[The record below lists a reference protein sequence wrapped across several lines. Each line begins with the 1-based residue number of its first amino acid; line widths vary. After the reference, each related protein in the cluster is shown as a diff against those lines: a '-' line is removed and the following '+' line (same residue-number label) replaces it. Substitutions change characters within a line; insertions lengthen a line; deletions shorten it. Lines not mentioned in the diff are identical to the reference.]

1 MSAIKKLFGIVWTLM
16 GVGIIPLVI
25 MQAMKEIAAKPSEEN
40 WIFWSIVIVV
50 LMPDNLRDLCSQGGI
65 RYHSIEC
72 GNNCRFF
79 FSRESRILHAAFPFF
94 IYSSTMYRTLCL

>member
-1 MSAIKKLFGIVWTLM
+1 MSLIKKLFGIVWSIM

-50 LMPDNLRDLCSQGGI
+50 LMPIISFSLITFGI
-65 RYHSIEC
+65 FALKGEYDV
-72 GNNCRFF
+72 
-79 FSRESRILHAAFPFF
+79 LA
-94 IYSSTMYRTLCL
+94 

>member
-1 MSAIKKLFGIVWTLM
+1 MSAIKKMFGILWSLM

-50 LMPDNLRDLCSQGGI
+50 LMPIIAFSLITFGI
-65 RYHSIEC
+65 FALKGEYDVLE
-72 GNNCRFF
+72 
-79 FSRESRILHAAFPFF
+79 
-94 IYSSTMYRTLCL
+94 